1 MLGGIMTRISVIKMD
16 PFMMNKRCPG
26 CDANVFVVKKRPH
39 EDAIWYCAKCERKLL
54 KEVDVPKPSFW
65 KRLLGRT

>member
-1 MLGGIMTRISVIKMD
+1 MKSSIRVVKMD
-16 PFMMNKRCPG
+16 SFMENKRCPG
-26 CDANVFVVKKRPH
+26 CDSDCFVIKKRPR

-65 KRLLGRT
+65 KRLLGRD